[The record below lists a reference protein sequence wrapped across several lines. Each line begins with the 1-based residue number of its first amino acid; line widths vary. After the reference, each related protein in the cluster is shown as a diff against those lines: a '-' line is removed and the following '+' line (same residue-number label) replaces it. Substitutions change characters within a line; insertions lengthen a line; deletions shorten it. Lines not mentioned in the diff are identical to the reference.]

1 MTSTIAPEDRHEQH
15 KLTASEKVPGIL
27 QTSNDNHEAYT
38 EGHGD
43 FQVTMV
49 PGAKDV
55 KIAKDGKTVLIPQPS
70 DDPDDVLNWN
80 PGKKLRVLISLI
92 FASLVT
98 ATLLNNRGRW
108 LTLSSWPISV

>member
-1 MTSTIAPEDRHEQH
+1 MESTITPGDELEQH
-15 KLTASEKVPGIL
+15 KLTGSERVPGVS
-27 QTSNDNHEAYT
+27 QTSNDSHETYT

-55 KIAKDGKTVLIPQPS
+55 KLAKNGKTVLIPQPT
-70 DDPDDVLNWN
+70 DDPEDVLNWKA
-80 PGKKLRVLISLI
+80 GKKLKVLISLI

-98 ATLLNNRGRW
+98 TPLLNNRGR
-108 LTLSSWPISV
+108 